1 MTESSFDDA
10 VARGE
15 EAARRALAKH
25 KDAEDV
31 VVALDAYD
39 VETAARDALEAGL
52 CVIRASTDGK
62 KQPVG
67 DWKHWQDRLPSQAQV
82 ATWFGDGHPAMGIV
96 TGKVSDNLE
105 MLEFEGRA
113 VDAGVVG
120 RFRVLIREA
129 GLWGDW
135 ERIARGYSEKT
146 PSGGYHVLWRCERI
160 AGNTPLARRPSTDAE
175 LAENPQGL
183 LKVLIETRGEG
194 GFVVC
199 APTTGAAHPSGIG
212 WTREHGSFATIATIH
227 PELRDR
233 IFAIARQLDEMPEEA
248 PRVRPQGDEKGD
260 GGTLPDF
267 DLTCEDVVKAARFQF
282 HHTDRKGNQHW
293 TRPGKDIREG
303 SSLTIWADDGRATPW
318 SSSINAPAEFVTG
331 QRQLTPWQL
340 HVALRHQ
347 GDFQGAARAWRR
359 SHPTV
364 VREVPREELA
374 PAGVDPETGELAED
388 TGGDTPPP
396 GGPYPVIAEEF
407 WERPRHAQIRQIARA
422 RCIAPDALL
431 GAVLAHVAAYSPFQV
446 VLPSIIGSP
455 APINVIHVI
464 AAESGIGKGASTD
477 VARELIHPP
486 NDQIRDH
493 TYVTNVGSGEG
504 ICHAYYKDV
513 LQQSEKNGQDVT
525 VNERFYDSVLFDVDE
540 GEALA
545 KLLARTG
552 QTTGETV
559 RSAWSGKGLGAAY
572 ANSDKRKP
580 VKAGTY
586 RFTLLMGLQP
596 RVASPLLSDDAGGTP
611 QRFLWFSSID
621 PDVPD
626 ELPDEPSDFT
636 WSLPSWNGPTAL
648 VAMTHRG
655 PRRFMEVDPAIGH
668 EIREHHR
675 ERLSGR
681 RVVGRFDSHR
691 NLVKLK
697 TAALISMFDERYDI
711 TLEDWAYAEILL
723 TASDAVREF
732 ILNTL
737 SHEENR
743 REAGRNVRA
752 ATRAAA
758 EQGARRGVDDNV
770 VRVARIV
777 ANRVHREETPLTRKE
792 LKDAVGSRNRRW
804 LDDAASHAEAMGWVL
819 EDDDGKYLAGES
831 RPI

>member
-25 KDAEDV
+25 KDTEDV

-175 LAENPQGL
+175 LEENAEHL
-183 LKVLIETRGEG
+183 VKVLIETRGEG

-248 PRVRPQGDEKGD
+248 PRVRPQGDDKGD

-267 DLTCEDVVKAARFQF
+267 DLTCEDVVKALRFQF

-331 QRQLTPWQL
+331 SRQLTPWQL

-359 SHPTV
+359 SHPAV
-364 VREVPREELA
+364 VREVSLSELQ
-374 PAGVDPETGELAED
+374 PPPGVDPETGELLPDASWSL
-388 TGGDTPPP
+388 P
-396 GGPYPVIAEEF
+396 AEF
-407 WERPRHAQIRQIARA
+407 WEARPALGHIRDAAHSRRRSADACLHIVLARLSA
-422 RCIAPDALL
+422 IAPHTVLL
-431 GAVLAHVAAYSPFQV
+431 PAVVGAPAPLSYFAAIVAAPGVGKSSANDIAGEIV
-446 VLPSIIGSP
+446 P
-455 APINVIHVI
+455 AP
-464 AAESGIGKGASTD
+464 EW
-477 VARELIHPP
+477 VA
-486 NDQIRDH
+486 DQLPL
-493 TYVTNVGSGEG
+493 GSGEG
-504 ICHAYYKDV
+504 LA
-513 LQQSEKNGQDVT
+513 E
-525 VNERFYDSVLFDVDE
+525 VLFDLVEEDDGKGKTRQVKRQVRHNAFVFVDE
-540 GEALA
+540 GQVLGDIGGRSGAT
-545 KLLARTG
+545 LLPTLRTIWTGGTFGNTNASIERRRIVPARSYAYG
-552 QTTGETV
+552 V
-559 RSAWSGKGLGAAY
+559 VAAFQ
-572 ANSDKRKP
+572 AS
-580 VKAGTY
+580 KAGA
-586 RFTLLMGLQP
+586 LL
-596 RVASPLLSDDAGGTP
+596 DDAGAGTP
-611 QRFLWFSSID
+611 QRFGWASAID
-621 PDVPD
+621 PTIPDVAP
-626 ELPDEPSDFT
+626 EWPGALPWERP
-636 WSLPSWNGPTAL
+636 AL
-648 VAMTHRG
+648 VETGGGLKLSEAIRVEIDAKDLARARG
-655 PRRFMEVDPAIGH
+655 EVAVEALDAHAGLYQLKVAGLLTI
-668 EIREHHR
+668 
-675 ERLSGR
+675 LDGR
-681 RVVGRFDSHR
+681 R
-691 NLVKLK
+691 
-697 TAALISMFDERYDI
+697 EI
-711 TLEDWAYAEILL
+711 TDDDWALAAMVKA
-723 TASDAVREF
+723 TSDAVRDSV
-732 ILNTL
+732 L
-737 SHEENR
+737 S
-743 REAGRNVRA
+743 AV
-752 ATRAAA
+752 AA
-758 EQGARRGVDDNV
+758 ERLATERATSSRYAERHVTAIAAEERRRIVDCARRIATKVKAEPERWT
-770 VRVARIV
+770 RVELYRAMKHWRTV
-777 ANRVHREETPLTRKE
+777 FEE
-792 LKDAVGSRNRRW
+792 G
-804 LDDAASHAEAMGWVL
+804 LDHAIAEGWVS
-819 EDDDGKYLAGES
+819 EIAVPSHTGDDKRCL
-831 RPI
+831 RPGREGVEGWT